1 MQQEDRPAPRFELID
16 GDLIVT
22 PSPQP
27 AHQFVLSE
35 LFAVLSSYLR
45 GNKEVRLLASP
56 ADIRLEP
63 ESIVQPDLFVAQ
75 RPTAAVRAW
84 SDIKSLVLAI
94 EVLSP
99 STARTDRT
107 TKRRFY
113 QRHTVSEYWVVDT
126 DNRRIERWHPAESE
140 ATICAD
146 RLEWHAPGSPEPLV
160 LDVAGVFREALRP

>member
-45 GNKEVRLLASP
+45 GNKEIRLLASP

-63 ESIVQPDLFVAQ
+63 ESIVQPDLFPRGA
-75 RPTAAVRAW
+75 
-84 SDIKSLVLAI
+84 
-94 EVLSP
+94 SP
-99 STARTDRT
+99 
-107 TKRRFY
+107 
-113 QRHTVSEYWVVDT
+113 
-126 DNRRIERWHPAESE
+126 I
-140 ATICAD
+140 
-146 RLEWHAPGSPEPLV
+146 
-160 LDVAGVFREALRP
+160 AGRGPNALI